1 VSSKDSANTGSSRT
15 GGSTAP
21 ATDKA
26 RTGSGTSAPSPS
38 SAETSFDAALR
49 GTDQKGSGKA
59 GRGASRTPAKK
70 DPAESARTA
79 KAAKKAGGPRKVRLT
94 LSRID
99 PFSVMKLSFL
109 AAIAFGIALV
119 VAVALVWNVL
129 DVTGVW
135 DSVDKMGRDLTGGK
149 PLPFM
154 EYLGFTKMVSYAT
167 VAAVADIVIITALGT
182 LLAFLYNI
190 VATLL
195 GGLKVTFTDE

>member
-1 VSSKDSANTGSSRT
+1 VSSKDSANGGTSRT
-15 GGSTAP
+15 GGSAAP
-21 ATDKA
+21 ATDATKA
-26 RTGSGTSAPSPS
+26 GPDAGASSPV

-49 GTDQKGSGKA
+49 GADQKGSGKA
-59 GRGASRTPAKK
+59 GRGASRTPAKEAP
-70 DPAESARTA
+70 DSSR
-79 KAAKKAGGPRKVRLT
+79 KAAKKKSGGPRKVRLT
-94 LSRID
+94 LSRVD

-119 VAVALVWNVL
+119 VAVALLWNIL
-129 DVTGVW
+129 DVTNIW
-135 DSVDKMGRDLTGGK
+135 DKIDEMGRDLTGGK